1 MENKNDDLDY
11 NKIGQITSDFVKV
24 SDQVKITCKKIIEKK
39 FSKFPVIIISDT
51 NNDLGT
57 LLIDQN
63 EILNNKWKYFASYAE
78 VGYDLSLHPEGRRF
92 EFCSPTL
99 IIFDKWMFFVFS

>member
-39 FSKFPVIIISDT
+39 FSKFPVIIMSDT

-78 VGYDLSLHPEGRRF
+78 VLNEKEVLVFLSPDLVVITITPLP
-92 EFCSPTL
+92 PLTP
-99 IIFDKWMFFVFS
+99 

>member
-24 SDQVKITCKKIIEKK
+24 SDQVKITCKKIIEKN
-39 FSKFPVIIISDT
+39 FSKFPVIIMSDT

-78 VGYDLSLHPEGRRF
+78 VLNRKKNYFRYILFLKKNIKVP
-92 EFCSPTL
+92 
-99 IIFDKWMFFVFS
+99 MNFVVY